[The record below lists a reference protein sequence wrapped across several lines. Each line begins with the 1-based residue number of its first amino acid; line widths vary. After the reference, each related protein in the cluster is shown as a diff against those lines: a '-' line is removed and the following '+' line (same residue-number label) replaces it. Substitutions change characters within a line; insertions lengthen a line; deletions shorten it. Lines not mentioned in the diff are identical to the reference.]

1 MKISTLF
8 LCITALL
15 LSGCS
20 STMDM
25 RKISVEPKIST
36 ENIRKSSLKAG
47 LILNDQFTNYKYNFE
62 TGKQL
67 YLLAKVRGEID
78 IGKNLS
84 NALYGIVSSKFKSV
98 SMGSN
103 INEIDDVDIYFV
115 PRIKSFEFSPPYTG
129 MGSYTAAIELE
140 TEIFNGDGKL
150 QHRINIKQD
159 GSRSTFNQFALKT
172 NYDMACGAVNEAI
185 NNTLEE
191 FSVKLNEYY

>member
-1 MKISTLF
+1 MKISTFF

-15 LSGCS
+15 LSGCG
-20 STMDM
+20 TMDM

-36 ENIRKSSLKAG
+36 ENIQKSSLKAG
-47 LILNDQFTNYKYNFE
+47 LVLKEHFTDYKYNFE
-62 TGKQL
+62 TGEQL
-67 YLLAKVRGEID
+67 YLGAKVRGEIV

-98 SMGSN
+98 SMGRN

-115 PRIKSFEFSPPYTG
+115 PRIKSFEFLPPYTG

-150 QHRINIKQD
+150 QHRISVKQD
-159 GSRSTFNQFALKT
+159 GSRSMFNQFALKT
-172 NYDMACGAVNEAI
+172 NYDMACGAVNESI
-185 NNTLEE
+185 NNALKE
-191 FSVKLNEYY
+191 FTDKLNEYY

>member
-1 MKISTLF
+1 MSYQKISKGFHENINIF

-15 LSGCS
+15 LSGCG
-20 STMDM
+20 TMDM

-47 LILNDQFTNYKYNFE
+47 LILKEHFTDYKYNFE

-98 SMGSN
+98 SMGRN

-115 PRIKSFEFSPPYTG
+115 PRIKSFEFLPPTRVWALIRPRLN
-129 MGSYTAAIELE
+129 SKRKFS
-140 TEIFNGDGKL
+140 TEMASCSTESASSRMEAEACL
-150 QHRINIKQD
+150 IN
-159 GSRSTFNQFALKT
+159 LH
-172 NYDMACGAVNEAI
+172 
-185 NNTLEE
+185 
-191 FSVKLNEYY
+191 